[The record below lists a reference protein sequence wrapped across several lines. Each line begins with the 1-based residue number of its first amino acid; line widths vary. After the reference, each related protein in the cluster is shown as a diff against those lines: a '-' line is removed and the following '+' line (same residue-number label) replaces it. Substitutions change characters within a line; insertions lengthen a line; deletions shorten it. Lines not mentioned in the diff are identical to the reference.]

1 MIPKNGNPILWEE
14 LTWKDVDRLTKTMNM
29 AIIPTAS
36 CEQHGPHLPLAVD
49 TIDCYEVAKRVSA
62 KTGVPVVPPLIYG
75 CSQSH
80 GNFPGTLSLRPDTM
94 MKIICEIS
102 EWLYKSRIRKILILN
117 GHMWNWG
124 PIYSARENLRYDLPE
139 LQVRVLNWWETTPTT
154 MSKLVEDCPVF
165 PSYIHANLSETSCV
179 LAARPELVNMQE
191 AVDEEDYET
200 FFEYRMDQYSKS
212 GVVGRGATKSTAELG
227 KKLFA
232 MVVDAL
238 VPMIKNALNED
249 KPKSKSTIYENYN
262 NKNEIKKTNQSSY
275 REKRNSY
282 NNKYSRDVENSYARN
297 IKRRRQNKK
306 L

>member
-14 LTWKDVDRLTKTMNM
+14 LTWKDVDKLTKTMNM
-29 AIIPTAS
+29 AIIPTAA

-62 KTGVPVVPPLIYG
+62 KTGVPVVPPLTYG

-94 MKIICEIS
+94 MKVICEIS
-102 EWLYKSRIRKILILN
+102 EWLYRSRIRKILILN

-124 PIYSARENLRYDLPE
+124 PIYSARENLRYDFPE

-179 LAARPELVNMQE
+179 LGARPELVNMRE
-191 AVDEEDYET
+191 AVDEDDYET

-212 GVVGRGATKSTAELG
+212 GVVGRGATKSTPELG
-227 KKLFA
+227 EKLFT

-238 VPMIKNALNED
+238 VPMVNNALNEERS
-249 KPKSKSTIYENYN
+249 KSKSAIYENHDN
-262 NKNEIKKTNQSSY
+262 NNDKSKTNPSPSKG
-275 REKRNSY
+275 KRKVHNDY
-282 NNKYSRDVENSYARN
+282 NIDFENSN
-297 IKRRRQNKK
+297 SGNLKK
-306 L
+306 KAK